1 MALVIGGGGR
11 RREWDRL
18 AEARTAPSQRG
29 RLNTRDA
36 SPARALQNSPGREPW
51 EQGTN
56 EIRTLQGW
64 RRSLFRPYRALLQN
78 LINRPGAH
86 APGCSARPPSGPI
99 SSNHARCVVFETIS
113 ARRTHAA
120 VAETSDLLP
129 PITDGTPALLSLA
142 KQGQTGSSGQNS
154 NSKQPVRPALA
165 RHFERPPATA
175 VRISFW
181 NKPAAARCLS
191 G

>member
-1 MALVIGGGGR
+1 
-11 RREWDRL
+11 
-18 AEARTAPSQRG
+18 
-29 RLNTRDA
+29 
-36 SPARALQNSPGREPW
+36 
-51 EQGTN
+51 
-56 EIRTLQGW
+56 
-64 RRSLFRPYRALLQN
+64 

-142 KQGQTGSSGQNS
+142 KQGQTGSSGQSS

-175 VRISFW
+175 VRISSGI
-181 NKPAAARCLS
+181 NLPPHPAFRVNPFPAETSSTLNTYLPELAS
-191 G
+191 K